1 VAVWALFGI
10 KFISGHAKNIVAL
23 DAHPVNV
30 GLRRL
35 RLLLFR
41 VAGMLRRR
49 MGKVLHG
56 GHYIT
61 RASLI

>member
-1 VAVWALFGI
+1 MAVWALFGI

-41 VAGMLRRR
+41 SAGMFRGR
-49 MGKVLHG
+49 MRKVLHG
-56 GHYIT
+56 GHCIMHG
-61 RASLI
+61 SLI